1 MFPGNSSHHVRLQ
14 ENTKEGAEEMVQG
27 VMCLSRKLKGLTSIP
42 RTHVKRQV
50 WLIPALGLNQ
60 QGGETTPSGERSLR
74 P

>member
-1 MFPGNSSHHVRLQ
+1 
-14 ENTKEGAEEMVQG
+14 MVQG